1 MAIVD
6 LIRRA
11 LGKGVRW
18 ALRPLARRFAVRGPN
33 VTIME
38 PFSVNYP
45 RRVFL
50 GRDIYIGTQAA
61 FNSAGGIRVGDGCVF
76 GPFLHIYT
84 ANHRYEGADA
94 LPFDK
99 SELLGPVDI
108 APNVWIA
115 GDVVILPG
123 VTIGEGAVV
132 GGGSVVV
139 SDVPAGA
146 VVVGQPARQIKQRD
160 MDRYAELKRSGS
172 ILNALAT
179 IGTFEP
185 EAIGGV
191 PASWYEQAGLAIPD
205 DVPVVRGDA

>member
-1 MAIVD
+1 MVIVET
-6 LIRRA
+6 IRRA
-11 LGKGVRW
+11 LGKGIRW
-18 ALRPLARRFAVRGPN
+18 ALRPPARRFAVRGPN
-33 VTIME
+33 VSIIE

-45 RRVFL
+45 GRVFL
-50 GRDIYIGTQAA
+50 GRDIYIGAHAA
-61 FNSAGGIRVGDGCVF
+61 LNSVGGVRVGDGCVF
-76 GPFLHIYT
+76 GPFLHVYT

-99 SELLGPVDI
+99 SEYLGPVDI
-108 APNVWIA
+108 GPNVWIA

-139 SDVPAGA
+139 SDVPPGA
-146 VVVGQPARQIKQRD
+146 VVVGHPAREIKRRD
-160 MDRYAELKRSGS
+160 MNRYAELERSGN
-172 ILNALAT
+172 ILNARSA
-179 IGTFEP
+179 IGSFEP

-205 DVPVVRGDA
+205 DVPVVRGDE